1 MKINDKKMVL
11 GGLLIFAV
19 LLTSPFW
26 LNIGKTD
33 VVPDIVITETAKE
46 KGAGACVESREWMIS
61 NHMILL
67 DTWRDTVV
75 RDGNRIYVNGEGK
88 EFNMSLS
95 SGENSCLGCH
105 TSTEEFCDRCHNY
118 AGVDTLYCWECHI
131 DPSKEVK

>member
-1 MKINDKKMVL
+1 MNDKIKVL
-11 GGLLIFAV
+11 AGLLVFAA
-19 LLTSPFW
+19 LIAAPFW
-26 LNIGKTD
+26 LNAGKPSGPAPE
-33 VVPDIVITETAKE
+33 VVIADAAK
-46 KGAGACVESREWMIS
+46 KAGACVESKEWMAA

-75 RDGNRIYVNGEGK
+75 REGKRIYVNGNGQ

-118 AGVDTLYCWECHI
+118 AGVDTLYCWDCHI
-131 DPSKEVK
+131 DPTKENK